1 MNKTLGEMTPA
12 ERRAAVSRV
21 LDRFQ
26 AELTAAAPAISQILD
41 DSGLATGL
49 AAVRL
54 AAARSADEL
63 ALARMDDD
71 GYGCA
76 ITTGPDTDAM
86 ADEITADI
94 VAICATRADL
104 DAAERVIVRTGY
116 LS

>member
-12 ERRAAVSRV
+12 ERRAAVGRA

-26 AELTAAAPAISQILD
+26 AELTAAAPAISRILA
-41 DSGLATGL
+41 LAGE
-49 AAVRL
+49 AEQGVQ
-54 AAARSADEL
+54 DEL

-86 ADEITADI
+86 ADEITAGI

-104 DAAERVIVRTGY
+104 DTAERIIIRAGY